1 MPDRRRYRKPLVTF
15 EFGTRIYSPSEAERR
30 YRIIAKDPS
39 GGRIFQKFASED
51 EARARARQLEA
62 MLASSVILP
71 SRGSAPTTVA
81 QLTELYAASLGSRST
96 RYAERQKSLLR
107 HWVTPVI
114 GDRRL
119 VGWTPADSERVLDR
133 ARQRLA
139 PATVQNVGACMRALV
154 TFAYKN
160 RWLARES
167 DPMWLVRY
175 SAHPDVQ
182 GQAVGFIPRASL
194 PTDQDCQ
201 RFFDALESLD
211 QPVWALAMRLK
222 HRSGARWGELIALRP
237 VDLDFEPQRVLRI
250 HRAVEQSARGM
261 SIKTTKNRQQRVST
275 FPASLV
281 ADLRQRARDVDRAAG
296 PQGLLFPGTNRGFAN
311 RRIFQRTWIRG
322 AQKADWP
329 MRSPTSAVWHP
340 HDLRHVAACWLLF
353 DVGLDPA
360 VVSALLGHANAAFTL
375 SRYVGVRGDLT
386 STVTIATDAW

>member
-1 MPDRRRYRKPLVTF
+1 VPDRRRYRKPLVAF
-15 EFGTRIYSPSEAERR
+15 EFGTRIYAPSEAERR

-39 GGRIFQKFASED
+39 GGRVFQKLASED

-71 SRGSAPTTVA
+71 GRGSAPTTVA
-81 QLTELYAASLGSRST
+81 ELTELYAASLGSRST
-96 RYAERQKSLLR
+96 RYAERQESLLR

-114 GDRRL
+114 GDRPL

-139 PATVQNVGACMRALV
+139 PATVQNVGSCMRALV

-175 SAHPDVQ
+175 SARPDVQ
-182 GQAVGFIPRASL
+182 GQAVGFIHRASL

-201 RFFDALESLD
+201 RLFDALESLD

-237 VDLDFEPQRVLRI
+237 VDLDFEPQRVVRI

-275 FPASLV
+275 FPTSLV
-281 ADLRQRARDVDRAAG
+281 ADLRNAQRPRVRFYLARRFGVC
-296 PQGLLFPGTNRGFAN
+296 
-311 RRIFQRTWIRG
+311 
-322 AQKADWP
+322 
-329 MRSPTSAVWHP
+329 
-340 HDLRHVAACWLLF
+340 HDA
-353 DVGLDPA
+353 
-360 VVSALLGHANAAFTL
+360 
-375 SRYVGVRGDLT
+375 
-386 STVTIATDAW
+386 

>member
-1 MPDRRRYRKPLVTF
+1 
-15 EFGTRIYSPSEAERR
+15 
-30 YRIIAKDPS
+30 
-39 GGRIFQKFASED
+39 
-51 EARARARQLEA
+51 

-96 RYAERQKSLLR
+96 RYAGRQESLLR

-114 GDRRL
+114 GDRPL
-119 VGWTPADSERVLDR
+119 VGWTPADSERVLDS

-201 RFFDALESLD
+201 RLFDALESLD
-211 QPVWALAMRLK
+211 QPVWAPAMGLK
-222 HRSGARWGELIALRP
+222 HRSGARWRELIALRP
-237 VDLDFEPQRVLRI
+237 VDLDFEPQRVVRI

-322 AQKADWP
+322 APIRLTGRCVAPPQPSGTP
-329 MRSPTSAVWHP
+329 MTFATSRHVGCSSTSGSTQRWLARCSDMPTPHLHSRDTSAS
-340 HDLRHVAACWLLF
+340 AA
-353 DVGLDPA
+353 
-360 VVSALLGHANAAFTL
+360 T
-375 SRYVGVRGDLT
+375 SRPQSPPPPMPGDLPAMAPKAT
-386 STVTIATDAW
+386 SSSTLAVPTCRGVDPGIEVRLAMEVTPA

>member
-1 MPDRRRYRKPLVTF
+1 MSDRRRYRKPLVTF
-15 EFGTRIYSPSEAERR
+15 EFGTRIYAPSEAERR
-30 YRIIAKDPS
+30 YRIISKNPS

-62 MLASSVILP
+62 MLAASVILP

-81 QLTELYAASLGSRST
+81 QLSELYAASLGSRST
-96 RYAERQKSLLR
+96 RYAERQQSLLR

-114 GDRRL
+114 GDRPL
-119 VGWTPADSERVLDR
+119 VGWTPADSERVLDC

-160 RWLARES
+160 RWLARER

-175 SAHPDVQ
+175 SARADVQ
-182 GQAVGFIPRASL
+182 GHAVGFIPRASL
-194 PTDQDCQ
+194 PTDEDCQ
-201 RFFDALESLD
+201 RLFDALESLN
-211 QPVWALAMRLK
+211 QPVWSLAMRLK

-237 VDLDFEPQRVLRI
+237 ADLDFEPHRVVRI
-250 HRAVEQSARGM
+250 HRAVEQSARGI

-275 FPASLV
+275 CPASLV

-296 PQGLLFPGTNRGFAN
+296 PEGLLFPGANGGFAN
-311 RRIFQRTWIRG
+311 RRIFQRIWIRC

-329 MRSPTSAVWHP
+329 MRSPTSAAWHP

-375 SRYVGVRGDLT
+375 SRYVGVRGDLI
-386 STVTIATDAW
+386 SRVTTATDAW

>member
-1 MPDRRRYRKPLVTF
+1 
-15 EFGTRIYSPSEAERR
+15 
-30 YRIIAKDPS
+30 
-39 GGRIFQKFASED
+39 
-51 EARARARQLEA
+51 

-81 QLTELYAASLGSRST
+81 QLTELYRLSLGSRST
-96 RYAERQKSLLR
+96 RDAERQASLLR

-114 GDRRL
+114 GDRPL

-133 ARQRLA
+133 ARQHLA

-160 RWLARES
+160 RWLAREN

-175 SAHPDVQ
+175 SARPDVQ
-182 GQAVGFIPRASL
+182 GQVVGFIPRASL

-201 RFFDALESLD
+201 RLFDALELLD
-211 QPVWALAMRLK
+211 QPVWAHAMRLK

-237 VDLDFEPQRVLRI
+237 VDLDFEPRRVVRI

-261 SIKTTKNRQQRVST
+261 SIKPTKNRQQRVST

-281 ADLRQRARDVDRAAG
+281 ADLSQRARDVDRTAG

-329 MRSPTSAVWHP
+329 MRTPCSAVWHP

-386 STVTIATDAW
+386 STVTTATDAW

>member
-1 MPDRRRYRKPLVTF
+1 VPDRRRYRKPLVTF
-15 EFGTRIYSPSEAERR
+15 EFGTRIYAPSEAERR

-114 GDRRL
+114 GDRPL
-119 VGWTPADSERVLDR
+119 LEWTPADSERVLDC

-160 RWLARES
+160 RWLARER

-175 SAHPDVQ
+175 SARADVQ
-182 GQAVGFIPRASL
+182 GHAVGFIPRASL
-194 PTDQDCQ
+194 PTDEDCQ
-201 RFFDALESLD
+201 RLFDALESLN
-211 QPVWALAMRLK
+211 QPVWSLAMRLK

-237 VDLDFEPQRVLRI
+237 ADLDFKPHRVVRI
-250 HRAVEQSARGM
+250 HRAVEQSARGI

-275 FPASLV
+275 FPPAS
-281 ADLRQRARDVDRAAG
+281 
-296 PQGLLFPGTNRGFAN
+296 
-311 RRIFQRTWIRG
+311 
-322 AQKADWP
+322 
-329 MRSPTSAVWHP
+329 SPTSASARGMSTGPPARRVCFSP
-340 HDLRHVAACWLLF
+340 EPTAASPTAESSSAFGFVARRWPTGRCVAPPQLP
-353 DVGLDPA
+353 GTRMT
-360 VVSALLGHANAAFTL
+360 SATSRRAGCSSTLG
-375 SRYVGVRGDLT
+375 
-386 STVTIATDAW
+386 STQPS